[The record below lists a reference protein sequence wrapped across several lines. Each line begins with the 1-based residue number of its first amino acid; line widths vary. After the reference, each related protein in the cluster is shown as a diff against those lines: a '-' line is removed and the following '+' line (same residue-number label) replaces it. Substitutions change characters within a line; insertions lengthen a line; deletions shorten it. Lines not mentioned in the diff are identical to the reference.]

1 MCRICGRVV
10 RCIFDSMPS
19 RTLSRPSSIVNTYS
33 RSTQTQNVRHGSSQ
47 TTRRLAIAGSQ
58 RPGSQPL
65 QMPLRSYLHTTTTQ
79 QADVESS
86 IPMPNDA
93 APLPPSMM
101 QVSREPLPFNTST
114 TMSMEI
120 PSSTSSSEPQPL
132 VLSKSIQSLLPA
144 LRAQTPHYIT
154 AHIHSF
160 PYLLTE
166 GDTLRLPFHMH
177 GVTPGDVLRF
187 NRATILGSRD
197 FTLKAGFSSPQHNS
211 PVHVRGEQFTNK
223 RRTGEPSYI
232 DERLFECRMR
242 VMALD
247 SGPMMIKE
255 KKKRRNRRTRKVT
268 SKHKYT
274 VLKVMEINVK
284 SLEELTSMEDQQIVL
299 E

>member
-19 RTLSRPSSIVNTYS
+19 RTLSRPSPSVSLYPRSIQARNVS
-33 RSTQTQNVRHGSSQ
+33 STSSQ
-47 TTRRLAIAGSQ
+47 AASRFASIGSQ
-58 RPGSQPL
+58 QSRAQPL
-65 QMPLRSYLHTTTTQ
+65 QTSLRSHLHTTTTQ

-86 IPMPNDA
+86 IPISNDA
-93 APLPPSMM
+93 TPLPPSMM
-101 QVSREPLPFNTST
+101 GIPKELLESSATIDVDVPLGR
-114 TMSMEI
+114 
-120 PSSTSSSEPQPL
+120 SSTDIQPL
-132 VLSKSIQSLLPA
+132 VLSKSIQALLPA
-144 LRAQTPHYIT
+144 LRAQSPHYIT

-197 FTLKAGFSSPQHNS
+197 YTLKAGFSSPQHNS
-211 PVHVRGEQFTNK
+211 PVHVRGEAFTNK

-232 DERLFECRMR
+232 DDRLFECRMR

-274 VLKVMEINVK
+274 VLKVMEIKVK
-284 SLEELTSMEDQQIVL
+284 SLEELTSMEGQQIVL

>member
-1 MCRICGRVV
+1 M

-19 RTLSRPSSIVNTYS
+19 RTLPRPSTIHTTHGRNIQS
-33 RSTQTQNVRHGSSQ
+33 QNVRSQSSYSAKGPAVTRLHGVQSRSIQLPFRSQ
-47 TTRRLAIAGSQ
+47 
-58 RPGSQPL
+58 
-65 QMPLRSYLHTTTTQ
+65 LHTTTTKH
-79 QADVESS
+79 ADVESS
-86 IPMPNDA
+86 TIIPNNE

-101 QVSREPLPFNTST
+101 QVAREPSLAST
-114 TMSMEI
+114 TTTVEV
-120 PSSTSSSEPQPL
+120 PSTRSPSDPQPL

-144 LRAQTPHYIT
+144 LKAQSPHYIT

-177 GVTPGDVLRF
+177 GVTPGDILRF

-197 FTLKAGFSSPQHNS
+197 YTLKAGFSSPQHNS
-211 PVHVRGEQFTNK
+211 PVHVRGEQFVNK

-232 DERLFECRMR
+232 DDRLFECRMR

-247 SGPMMIKE
+247 SGPMVIKE
-255 KKKRRNRRTRKVT
+255 KKKRRNRRTRRVA

-284 SLEELTSMEDQQIVL
+284 SLEELTSMEGQQIVL

>member
-19 RTLSRPSSIVNTYS
+19 RTLSRPSSIITTHARNT
-33 RSTQTQNVRHGSSQ
+33 QAQNIRGISSQ
-47 TTRRLAIAGSQ
+47 TTSRLAIAGSQ
-58 RPGSQPL
+58 RPRNLGL
-65 QMPLRSYLHTTTTQ
+65 HIPLRSHLHTTTTQ
-79 QADVESS
+79 QADVEQS
-86 IPMPNDA
+86 IPMPDDA
-93 APLPPSMM
+93 TALPPSMM
-101 QVSREPLPFNTST
+101 QVPREPLSTST

-120 PSSTSSSEPQPL
+120 PSTRPPSEPQPL

-144 LRAQTPHYIT
+144 LRAQSPHYIT

-197 FTLKAGFSSPQHNS
+197 YTLKAGFSSPQHNS
-211 PVHVRGEQFTNK
+211 PVHVRGEAFINK

-284 SLEELTSMEDQQIVL
+284 TLEELTSMEGQQIVL

>member
-33 RSTQTQNVRHGSSQ
+33 RPIQTRNVRNNSSQ
-47 TTRRLAIAGSQ
+47 TTSRLAIAESQ
-58 RPGSQPL
+58 RPGYRPL
-65 QMPLRSYLHTTTTQ
+65 QMPLRSHLHTTTTQ

-101 QVSREPLPFNTST
+101 QVSREPFNTST
-114 TMSMEI
+114 TVDMEV
-120 PSSTSSSEPQPL
+120 PSSSSSSEPQPL

-211 PVHVRGEQFTNK
+211 PVHVRGEQFINK

-284 SLEELTSMEDQQIVL
+284 TLEELTSMEGQQIVL